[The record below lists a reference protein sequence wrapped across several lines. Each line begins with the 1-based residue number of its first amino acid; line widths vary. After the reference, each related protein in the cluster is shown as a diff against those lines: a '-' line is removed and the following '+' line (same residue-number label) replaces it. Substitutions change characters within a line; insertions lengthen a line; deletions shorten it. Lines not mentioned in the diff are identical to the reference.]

1 MKKLLLMCVALV
13 VVFSLSVFSALPVM
27 AHHGG
32 SNFDVK
38 NPVTLKGTVKQFYWA
53 NPHTEIFL
61 DVSDEKGNIV
71 TWTLE
76 GLSPST
82 MTRAGWN
89 RTILKPGDKVTI
101 VAAPSRHGTH
111 TGAIRGVTLA
121 DGTKLNQGRLG
132 ELPVQE
138 GGGEGQY

>member
-1 MKKLLLMCVALV
+1 MKNLVLMCIAFV
-13 VVFSLSVFSALPVM
+13 VVLSVFSALPVM

-38 NPVTLKGTVKQFYWA
+38 NPVTLKGIVKQFYWA

-61 DVSDEKGNIV
+61 DVSDEKGNVV

-76 GLSPST
+76 ALSPST

-89 RTILKPGDKVTI
+89 RTVLKPGDKVTI
-101 VAAPSRHGTH
+101 VAAPSKRGNTH
-111 TGAIRGVTLA
+111 TGAVRGVTLA

>member
-1 MKKLLLMCVALV
+1 MKNVVLMYIALV
-13 VVFSLSVFSALPVM
+13 VVLSVLSALPVM

-38 NPVTLKGTVKQFYWA
+38 NPVTLKGIVKQFYWA
-53 NPHTEIFL
+53 NPHTEVFL
-61 DVSDEKGNIV
+61 DVSDEKGNVV

-76 GLSPST
+76 SLSPST

-101 VAAPSRHGTH
+101 VAAPSKRGTH
-111 TGAIRGVTLA
+111 AGAIRGVTLA
-121 DGTKLNQGRLG
+121 DGTKLSQGRLG
-132 ELPVQE
+132 ELPVE
-138 GGGEGQY
+138 EGEGQEKY